1 MCPVLYTHSQKEQ
14 APKEGSPMSIED
26 NKAFIRSY
34 FDAIGGTD
42 EELGEAIAEFLA
54 CSLPLQPEGSYVH
67 A

>member
-14 APKEGSPMSIED
+14 APKGGSPMSTED

-42 EELGEAIAEFLA
+42 KAAAVVNMQQLGVI
-54 CSLPLQPEGSYVH
+54 PPMG
-67 A
+67 